1 MQNEFAGYAETR
13 LPPARGGRDPGA
25 GPQPSGGQGRDLR
38 SHPAEAAA
46 KVCMLTSRSFIR
58 PAYQAA
64 VFEAQDVLCETAD
77 VDLVALEPGPGFA
90 IREPLLRKL
99 LWRDFSGRLAFL
111 NPGLAPVRLAKTYD
125 VFVAFC
131 PAVRDLLHVNAVR
144 NWRDR
149 CRTSVCILDE
159 IWAAEARR
167 SRHYL
172 RLLKEFDH
180 VVVGLEGSVGAVG
193 ELIGRECH
201 FLPAAVDAVRFSPYP
216 SPPPR
221 VVDVYSFGRRREA
234 VHDALRTHAARH
246 GLFYLHDTLEGGGSA
261 VREYRQHR
269 DQIAAIAK
277 RSRCILV
284 APAKFDRPDERGIQ
298 NEVANRYYEASA
310 AGAVMIGDA
319 PDCESFRRLFDW
331 PRPVVDLDPG
341 GSNAAEAVA
350 SLLRQP
356 ELLRQA
362 GGRNAEQA
370 LRRHDWVYRWLE
382 VFRIAGLA
390 PTPGMNA
397 RVQRLHALADLA
409 RQDAA

>member
-1 MQNEFAGYAETR
+1 
-13 LPPARGGRDPGA
+13 
-25 GPQPSGGQGRDLR
+25 
-38 SHPAEAAA
+38 
-46 KVCMLTSRSFIR
+46 MLTSRSFIR
-58 PAYQAA
+58 LAYQAA

-77 VDLVALEPGPGFA
+77 VDLVALEPGPGFTV
-90 IREPLLRKL
+90 REPLLRKL
-99 LWRDFSGRLAFL
+99 LWRDFSGRLALL

-125 VFVAFC
+125 VFIAYC
-131 PAVRDLLHVNAVR
+131 PAVRDLLHVNAIR

-172 RLLKEFDH
+172 RLLTEFDH
-180 VVVGLEGSVGAVG
+180 VVVGLEGSAGIVG
-193 ELIGRECH
+193 ELIGRACH
-201 FLPAAVDAVRFSPYP
+201 FLPAAVDALRFSPYP
-216 SPPPR
+216 APPPR

-234 VHDALRTHAARH
+234 VHDGLRTLAAER
-246 GLFYLHDTLEGGGSA
+246 GLFYVHETLEGGGSP
-261 VREYRQHR
+261 VRDYRQHR

-277 RSRCILV
+277 RSRCIVV
-284 APAKFDRPDERGIQ
+284 APAKFDRPDERGAQ

-310 AGAVMIGDA
+310 AGAVMIGEA
-319 PDCESFRRLFDW
+319 PDCESYRRLFDW
-331 PRPVVDLDPG
+331 PEAVVDLDPG
-341 GSNAAEAVA
+341 GSDAAEVVG

-356 ELLRQA
+356 DRLRKL

-390 PTPGMNA
+390 PTPGMIA
-397 RVQRLHALADLA
+397 RVQRLHGLADLA
-409 RQDAA
+409 KQDAA

>member
-1 MQNEFAGYAETR
+1 MQNQLAGYAETR
-13 LPPARGGRDPGA
+13 LPAAREGRVPGPA
-25 GPQPSGGQGRDLR
+25 PQASPAEGSAVR
-38 SHPAEAAA
+38 SLPEAAA
-46 KVCMLTSRSFIR
+46 KVCMLTSRNFIR
-58 PAYQAA
+58 LAYQAA

-77 VDLVALEPGPGFA
+77 VDLVALEPGPGFTL
-90 IREPLLRKL
+90 REAVLRKV
-99 LWRDFSGRLAFL
+99 LWRDPSSGRLAL
-111 NPGLAPVRLAKTYD
+111 ANPGLKPVRLEKTYD
-125 VFVAFC
+125 AFIAYC
-131 PAVRDLLHVNAVR
+131 PAVRDLLHVNAIR

-149 CRTSVCILDE
+149 CRVSVCILDE

-180 VVVGLEGSVGAVG
+180 VVVGLEGSAGIVG
-193 ELIGRECH
+193 ELIGRACH
-201 FLPAAVDAVRFSPYP
+201 FLPAAVDALRFSPYP

-221 VVDVYSFGRRREA
+221 VIDVYSFGRRREA

-246 GLFYLHDTLEGGGSA
+246 GLFYLHETLEGGGSP
-261 VREYRQHR
+261 VRDCRQHR

-277 RSRCILV
+277 RSRCIVV
-284 APAKFDRPDERGIQ
+284 APAKFDRPDERGRQ

-310 AGAVMIGDA
+310 AGAVMIGDT

-331 PRPVVDLDPG
+331 PQAVVALDPG
-341 GSNAAEAVA
+341 GSDAAAVLA

-356 ELLRQA
+356 ELLRQI

-370 LRRHDWVYRWLE
+370 LRRHDWVHRWLE

-397 RVQRLHALADLA
+397 RVQRLNGLADLA
-409 RQDAA
+409 KRDAA